1 MAHERALR
9 IKVLGPLRVWQ
20 DGVELD
26 TGPRQQAF
34 LFALLLAHAGR
45 PVSTNQLID
54 LIWEDDVPASALNIV
69 QKYVGALRRLLE
81 PSLPARESGAY
92 LQRRGNGYLF
102 VAESETLDLVQFRRR
117 VRAAGAAVAE
127 RRPADALACYVDAL
141 GLWRGSAAEGW
152 NHGAAA
158 MSTFVALDHEFFD
171 ACTAA
176 AELAV
181 SLGQAE
187 RVLPPLR
194 LAASLAPLHEPVQAA
209 LVSVLAAAGH
219 QAEALSAYLGVRARL
234 VEELGIDPGEALRA
248 AHQRVLGAGVPPP
261 RAAADPIDAGQP
273 ALVGRV
279 EELAVVWQAVESA
292 LSGRTGLVLVEGEPG
307 VGKTRLVE
315 EVTDA
320 AHGQGAHV
328 VWGNCLEDAGAPSMW
343 PWVRSVGAVLDA
355 LAPASREK
363 WLTGELG
370 YLVESDDRAP
380 AEPEQADAGGRF
392 RLFELVAALLR
403 EVSAVR
409 PVVLVIDDLQWA
421 DVASLQLFG
430 HLAVRLPSGVAIIGT
445 FRDRAPTLGTELS
458 RLLAVTSRVSGH
470 RRIRLGPLGPA
481 GVAEL
486 VRREAG
492 RDLGDGVVRGIHA
505 RTAGNPF
512 FVRELSRLLAAGGDI
527 SGDAAVPSTV
537 PSTVRDVVRDRVSHL
552 DDEAHDLLQAAALIG
567 RDVDLG
573 LLARVAGLDTQACL
587 DRLEPVDHLG
597 LLGPTPGNPF
607 SLRFAHDLVRESVA
621 TAMSPHRMIRLH
633 LRVADALEAT
643 GSSVESVARHL
654 WAAGPLAD
662 PSRTARA
669 LIGASRRAVAKS
681 ALEAA
686 EQHLRSATRVARS
699 AGLAELEL
707 SALSQLTAVIGMGS
721 GYVGQATD
729 LLERAEHLARELG
742 REEEAVNFLLSRQA
756 AYCQGM
762 QLDRAERLARQFLDQ
777 TEASA
782 DPVLRAYGLHAWAIY
797 QWAIGEI
804 GSAFDYQRRSDRTLL
819 EDIAGYS
826 EFPLRRD
833 LHLIAAGMHA
843 EISALH
849 GDLDAARPVLDTLE
863 AAGSDPYAITVWAS
877 FASVIAALADD
888 PAWALRVTERGIA
901 EDPGFSFAFFGA
913 HLRVIRCW
921 ARAVTGLDPATAAAE
936 AEALL
941 TEMLPGPPLTGRAT
955 WYGLISEM
963 WLAAG
968 RPDAA
973 AVALDHAERVVETY
987 GERYAEGLLFLL
999 RARLLMAGG
1008 ARVEVV
1014 RAAAERARTLSAER
1028 GAHLF
1033 TRRAEHLMRELG
1045 MRRPIGPEHLVEP

>member
-9 IKVLGPLRVWQ
+9 IEVLGPLRVWR

-34 LFALLLAHAGR
+34 LLALLLAHAGR

-81 PSLPARESGAY
+81 PSLPARENGSY
-92 LQRRGNGYLF
+92 LQRRGNSYLF
-102 VAESETLDLVQFRRR
+102 VAESDTLDLVLFRRR

-127 RRPADALACYVDAL
+127 GRQTAALACYGDAL
-141 GLWRGSAAEGW
+141 GLWRGSTAEGW
-152 NHGAAA
+152 NHGATA

-171 ACTAA
+171 ACTTA
-176 AELAV
+176 AELAI
-181 SLGQAE
+181 SLGQPE
-187 RVLPPLR
+187 CILQPLR

-209 LVSVLAAAGH
+209 LVTVLAAAGH
-219 QAEALSAYLGVRARL
+219 QAEALSAYLQVSARL
-234 VEELGIDPGEALRA
+234 VEELGIDPGQALQA
-248 AHQRVLGAGVPPP
+248 AHQRVLGSSVPQPQ
-261 RAAADPIDAGQP
+261 AAADPVDAGQP
-273 ALVGRV
+273 PPAAARLVGRV

-292 LSGRTGLVLVEGEPG
+292 LAGHTGLVLVEGEPG

-320 AHGQGAHV
+320 AHRRGAHV

-343 PWVRSVGAVLDA
+343 PWVRAIGTVLDA

-363 WLTGELG
+363 WLTSELG

-380 AEPEQADAGGRF
+380 AEPEQADAGGQF
-392 RLFELVAALLR
+392 RLFERVVALLR
-403 EVSAVR
+403 EVSAAR

-445 FRDRAPTLGTELS
+445 FRDRAPTPGTELS

-492 RDLGDGVVRGIHA
+492 RDLGDGVVRSIHA

-512 FVRELSRLLAAGGDI
+512 FVRELSRLLAAGGYI
-527 SGDAAVPSTV
+527 SGDAAVPA
-537 PSTVRDVVRDRVSHL
+537 TVRDVVRDRVSHL
-552 DDEAHDLLQAAALIG
+552 DDEAHDLLQTAALIG

-573 LLARVAGLDTQACL
+573 LLARVAGLDTQTCL
-587 DRLEPVDHLG
+587 DRLEPVEHLG

-621 TAMSPHRMIRLH
+621 TATSPHRMVRLH
-633 LRVADALEAT
+633 LRVADALEDT
-643 GSSVESVARHL
+643 ESSLESVAERVAHHL

-669 LIGASRRAVAKS
+669 LIGAGRRAVAKS

-686 EQHLRSATRVARS
+686 EQHLRAATQVARS

-707 SALSQLTAVIGMGS
+707 SALSQLTAVVGMGP
-721 GYVGQATD
+721 GYVGSATD
-729 LLERAEHLARELG
+729 LLERAEHLARALG

-762 QLDRAERLARQFLDQ
+762 QLDRAKWLARQFLEQ

-804 GSAFDYQRRSDRTLL
+804 GSAFEYQRRSDRTLL
-819 EDIAGYS
+819 EDIAGYG

-863 AAGSDPYAITVWAS
+863 AAGSDPYAITLWAA
-877 FASVIAALADD
+877 FASAIAALAGD

-913 HLRVIRCW
+913 HLRIIRCW
-921 ARAVTGLDPATAAAE
+921 ARAVTGLDPAGAAAE
-936 AEALL
+936 AETLL
-941 TEMLPGPPLTGRAT
+941 TAMLLDPPLTGLAT
-955 WYGLISEM
+955 WYGLIGEM

-987 GERYAEGLLFLL
+987 GERYAEGLLLLL
-999 RARLLMAGG
+999 RARLLMAQG
-1008 ARVEVV
+1008 ARVEVA
-1014 RAAAERARTLSAER
+1014 RAAAERARVLSAER

-1033 TRRAEHLMRELG
+1033 TRRAEQLVRELG
-1045 MRRPIGPEHLVEP
+1045 GPVP

>member
-9 IKVLGPLRVWQ
+9 IEVLGPLRIWR

-26 TGPRQQAF
+26 TAPRQQAF
-34 LFALLLAHAGR
+34 LFALLLAHAGQ

-54 LIWEDDVPASALNIV
+54 LIWEADVPASALNIV
-69 QKYVGALRRLLE
+69 QKYVSALRRLLE
-81 PSLPARESGAY
+81 PSLPARESGSY
-92 LQRRGNGYLF
+92 LQRRGNSYLF
-102 VAESETLDLVQFRRR
+102 VAESETLDLVLFRRR

-127 RRPADALACYVDAL
+127 RRQTAALACYVDAL
-141 GLWRGSAAEGW
+141 GLWRGSTAEGW

-176 AELAV
+176 AELAI
-181 SLGQAE
+181 SLGQPE
-187 RVLPPLR
+187 RILQPLR

-219 QAEALSAYLGVRARL
+219 QAEALSAYLRVRARL

-248 AHQRVLGAGVPPP
+248 AHRRVLGSSVPPP
-261 RAAADPIDAGQP
+261 QAAADPIDAGQP
-273 ALVGRV
+273 PLAAAGLVGRV
-279 EELAVVWQAVESA
+279 EELVVVWQAVESA
-292 LSGRTGLVLVEGEPG
+292 LAGRTGLVLVEGEPG

-320 AHGQGAHV
+320 AHGRGAHV

-343 PWVRSVGAVLDA
+343 PWVRAIGTVLDA

-363 WLTGELG
+363 WLTSELG

-380 AEPEQADAGGRF
+380 AEPEQADAGGQF
-392 RLFELVAALLR
+392 RLFELVVALLR
-403 EVSAVR
+403 EVSATR

-421 DVASLQLFG
+421 DVASLRLFG
-430 HLAVRLPSGVAIIGT
+430 HLAVRLPSGVAIIGML
-445 FRDRAPTLGTELS
+445 RDRAPTLGTELS

-492 RDLGDGVVRGIHA
+492 RDLGGGVVRSIHA

-537 PSTVRDVVRDRVSHL
+537 RDVVRDRVSHL
-552 DDEAHDLLQAAALIG
+552 DGEAHDLLQAAALIG

-573 LLARVAGLDTQACL
+573 LLARVAGLDTQTCL

-621 TAMSPHRMIRLH
+621 TATSPHRMIRLH

-643 GSSVESVARHL
+643 ESSVESVAERVAHHL

-662 PSRTARA
+662 PSRTASA
-669 LIGASRRAVAKS
+669 LIGAGRRAVAKS

-686 EQHLRSATRVARS
+686 EQHLRSATQVARS

-721 GYVGQATD
+721 GYVGSATD

-762 QLDRAERLARQFLDQ
+762 QLDRARRLARQFLEQ

-804 GSAFDYQRRSDRTLL
+804 GSAFEYQRRSDRTLL

-863 AAGSDPYAITVWAS
+863 AAGSDPYAITVWAT

-888 PAWALRVTERGIA
+888 PAWALRTTERGIA

-913 HLRVIRCW
+913 HLRIIRCW
-921 ARAVTGLDPATAAAE
+921 ARAVTGLDPAGAAAE
-936 AEALL
+936 AETLL
-941 TEMLPGPPLTGRAT
+941 TEMLLGPPLTGRAT

-973 AVALDHAERVVETY
+973 AVALDQADRVVETY
-987 GERYAEGLLFLL
+987 GERYAEGLLFLA
-999 RARLLMAGG
+999 RARLLVAGG
-1008 ARVEVV
+1008 ARVEVA
-1014 RAAAERARTLSAER
+1014 RAAAERARALSAER

-1033 TRRAEHLMRELG
+1033 TRRAEQLVRELG
-1045 MRRPIGPEHLVEP
+1045 GPVP